1 MAEKEVRQEISPELA
16 ANRQRRRFVFEQL
29 FMCQFYQAEEIPRQ
43 LDNLAE
49 DTDLLEIPLY
59 RERFLAYVSEDNP
72 AYSQESIKA
81 ETLLKQ
87 PIWIMRDGLGQL
99 DLDELN
105 REGFTYE
112 RFYEGGRV
120 GTLIQV
126 VNNVGG
132 ITIVPETHTNLI
144 MYSHQRCLRPI
155 VDPVPSRAISLII
168 RRDYI
173 HEAMLNAVVDAIKWI
188 IPGVM
193 LENGIRGS
201 HLKL

>member
-1 MAEKEVRQEISPELA
+1 
-16 ANRQRRRFVFEQL
+16 
-29 FMCQFYQAEEIPRQ
+29 
-43 LDNLAE
+43 
-49 DTDLLEIPLY
+49 
-59 RERFLAYVSEDNP
+59 
-72 AYSQESIKA
+72 
-81 ETLLKQ
+81 
-87 PIWIMRDGLGQL
+87 MRDGLGQH
-99 DLDELN
+99 DLAELN

-144 MYSHQRCLRPI
+144 MYSHQKCLRPI
-155 VDPVPSRAISLII
+155 VDPIPSRTISLIV

-173 HEAMLNAVVDAIKWI
+173 HEAMLNAVVDAIKRI
-188 IPGVM
+188 IPGAM
-193 LENGIRGS
+193 LENGVRGS